1 MAQVLFKIKIMPE
14 DIGIDLVKLK
24 EEIKKVIEHYKGH
37 VTNDSEE
44 EVAFGLKSLMV
55 DFWIDDKETD
65 SDEVEDNLRNV
76 EGVGSL
82 EILDIRRALG

>member
-1 MAQVLFKIKIMPE
+1 MPE
-14 DIGIDLVKLK
+14 DVNVDLINLK
-24 EEIKKVIEHYKGH
+24 VELKKVIEHYKGH
-37 VTNDSEE
+37 FTKDSQEDI
-44 EVAFGLKSLMV
+44 AFGLKALLI
-55 DFWIDDKETD
+55 DFWIEDSETD